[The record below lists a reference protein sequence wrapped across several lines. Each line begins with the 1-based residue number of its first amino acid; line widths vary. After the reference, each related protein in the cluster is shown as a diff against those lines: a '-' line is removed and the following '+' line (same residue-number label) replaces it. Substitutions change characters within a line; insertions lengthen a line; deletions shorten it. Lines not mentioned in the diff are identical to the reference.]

1 MPLLSRDDSLLL
13 VIDVQPG
20 FSANPAMDDAE
31 RAAAAATVDR
41 IAWLAAYAAELAV
54 PAVVVEEAPHRNG
67 TTDPRILERL
77 DARAHVKPTFGI
89 GGCPAALDALAA
101 TGRRTVVAVGFET
114 DVCVAQSALALLDRG
129 LRVAVP
135 DDAVYTS
142 GESEHRRGLA
152 RMTAAGAEPLSCKGV
167 VFEWVDEV
175 DAALAAIR
183 RVTDAYGPAPM
194 RL

>member
-1 MPLLSRDDSLLL
+1 MLV

-20 FSANPAMDDAE
+20 FAANPAMDEAE
-31 RAAAAATVDR
+31 QAAAAATVDR

-54 PAVVVEEAPHRNG
+54 PAVVVEENPARNG
-67 TTDPRILERL
+67 TTDERILERL

-89 GGCPAALDALAA
+89 GGCPAAIDALTA
-101 TGRRTVVAVGFET
+101 TGRGTAVLVGFES

-135 DDAVYTS
+135 DDGVYTS
-142 GESEHRRGLA
+142 GEPEHRRGLA

-167 VFEWVDEV
+167 VYEWVDEV

>member
-1 MPLLSRDDSLLL
+1 MLV

-20 FSANPAMDDAE
+20 FSANPAMDAAE
-31 RAAAAATVDR
+31 RAAGAATVDR

-54 PAVVVEEAPHRNG
+54 PAVVVEEDPDRNG
-67 TTDPRILERL
+67 PTDARILERL
-77 DARAHVKPTFGI
+77 DARAYVKPTFGI
-89 GGCPAALDALAA
+89 GGCPEAIGALAA
-101 TGRRTVVAVGFET
+101 SGRGTAVVVGFET

-135 DDAVYTS
+135 DDGVYTS
-142 GESEHRRGLA
+142 GEPEHRRGLA

-167 VFEWVDEV
+167 IYEWLDEV
-175 DAALAAIR
+175 EVALATIR
-183 RVTDAYGPAPM
+183 RVTEACGPAPM